1 MALGSLS
8 TGRRA
13 PLPLR
18 ARLADEFAGHDDDF
32 LVGEADFLALLEG
45 ADGGKKSD
53 ASDGADHDDVGVGVA
68 DHLLH
73 WGELGV
79 AEHSFGEDGGGGVEE
94 GGVEFGGLLL
104 KEVDVASRGQAD
116 DAEAVGEGADDV
128 EGLPSD
134 GAGGTEDNE
143 AVSRQWSL
151 LGGLGFVESFRQLYK
166 QRRRTSRG
174 G

>member
-18 ARLADEFAGHDDDF
+18 ARSADHFAGHDDDF

-53 ASDGADHDDVGVGVA
+53 ASDGTDHYNVGVGVA
-68 DHLLH
+68 DHVFH
-73 WGELGV
+73 RGEIGV
-79 AEHSFGEDGGGGVEE
+79 AEHSFGEGGGGGVEE
-94 GGVEFGGLLL
+94 AGVEFGGLFL
-104 KEVDVASRGQAD
+104 EQIDVAAGGEAD

-151 LGGLGFVESFRQLYK
+151 LGGLGFVESFR
-166 QRRRTSRG
+166 
-174 G
+174 